1 MYLKSCPGANVRKS
15 RHVTG
20 KNVSDSDS
28 DMEVTLHGGRGAKGG
43 TGVGNAAT
51 TPGAGSS
58 VSKKKF
64 SSVLFPPV
72 RKEIAGL
79 QPIEK
84 RMCPMDGCDSSGHL
98 GEFVK
103 KAFSNVGTPILYG
116 FASQFSHDRNLH
128 PSFTTI
134 FDRKSSWEPLHKK

>member
-1 MYLKSCPGANVRKS
+1 MTDFYLMDLVTIRTGTFSVVYIAMSATLVAFSVRLLIFMYLKCCIGANVRKS

-43 TGVGNAAT
+43 TGAGNAT
-51 TPGAGSS
+51 TPGAGS

-84 RMCPMDGCDSSGHL
+84 RMCPMVGCDSSGHL
-98 GEFVK
+98 GKFVK
-103 KAFSNVGTPILYG
+103 
-116 FASQFSHDRNLH
+116 NLC
-128 PSFTTI
+128 
-134 FDRKSSWEPLHKK
+134 

>member
-1 MYLKSCPGANVRKS
+1 MCFKPSPGANVRKS

-43 TGVGNAAT
+43 TGVGNSTT

-58 VSKKKF
+58 VSKKK
-64 SSVLFPPV
+64 STSVLFPPV

-84 RMCPMDGCDSSGHL
+84 RMCPMVGCDSSGHL
-98 GEFVK
+98 GKFVK
-103 KAFSNVGTPILYG
+103 KTSCPGDWAATFIRWPHCVFTCVTLWPVFSQKG
-116 FASQFSHDRNLH
+116 
-128 PSFTTI
+128 
-134 FDRKSSWEPLHKK
+134 